1 MDNLPTRGSLP
12 KVLGKISNRMA
23 SKESKNSMI
32 QVQQFANTP
41 SKKSQSRKT
50 IRLDK
55 IYSKS
60 QQSSEAQLPEIDFN
74 RPLSNSDND
83 SHDLSE
89 EEQKRNSIHDSDS
102 INRSSDF
109 TLEEED
115 LSLINSDTGEQEEE
129 LLNILQ
135 EGQYFGTANM
145 VE

>member
-32 QVQQFANTP
+32 KVQQFANTP